1 MLPHTLIN
9 RVYAAIAGISDA
21 ETATANAA
29 EEQTLQEAQT
39 FAHGTSEPFAIGAI
53 GRQTL
58 PVDDELVG
66 GDIAI
71 VMIGDH
77 DAPGVLRH
85 QA

>member
-1 MLPHTLIN
+1 MLPHIDKSG
-9 RVYAAIAGISDA
+9 RGRHCRYIGRRDGDR
-21 ETATANAA
+21 NAA
-29 EEQTLQEAQT
+29 EEQTLQEAKA

-66 GDIAI
+66 GDIAL